1 MKFVLVILGGSIGS
15 LARYSVSGWVHGKYA
30 GVFPLGTLT
39 VNLVG
44 SFLIGVLWAL
54 FESAAMSP
62 TLRVFLFVGIL
73 GGFTTFSTYSLETL
87 SLMRD
92 GEVRTALLNILVN
105 NVGGILLAF
114 AGFVSTREIQQL
126 MTKL

>member
-1 MKFVLVILGGSIGS
+1 MKIVLIILGGGIGS

-54 FESAAMSP
+54 FESATMSP
-62 TLRVFLFVGIL
+62 ALRVFLFIGIL

-87 SLMRD
+87 SLVRD

-114 AGFVSTREIQQL
+114 AGFVCTREIQQL
-126 MTKL
+126 ITKL

>member
-1 MKFVLVILGGSIGS
+1 MKFVLVLLGGGIGS
-15 LARYSVSGWVHGKYA
+15 LARYSFSGWVHGKYA
-30 GVFPLGTLT
+30 GIFPLGTLT

-54 FESAAMSP
+54 FESATMNP

-87 SLMRD
+87 SLLRD
-92 GEVRTALLNILVN
+92 GEVRTALINILVN

-114 AGFVSTREIQQL
+114 AGFVTTREIQQL

>member
-1 MKFVLVILGGSIGS
+1 MKLVLILLGGGIGS
-15 LARYSVSGWVHGKYA
+15 LARYSVSGWVHSKYA
-30 GVFPLGTLT
+30 GVFPLGTLA

-54 FESAAMSP
+54 FESATMSP

-73 GGFTTFSTYSLETL
+73 GGFTTFSTYSLETI
-87 SLMRD
+87 SLLRD
-92 GEVRTALLNILVN
+92 GDVRTALFNILLN

-126 MTKL
+126 ITKL

>member
-1 MKFVLVILGGSIGS
+1 MKFVLVLLGGGIGS
-15 LARYSVSGWVHGKYA
+15 LIRYSVSGWVHGKYS

-39 VNLVG
+39 VNLAG

-54 FESAAMSP
+54 FESATMSP

-73 GGFTTFSTYSLETL
+73 GGFTTFSTFSLETL
-87 SLMRD
+87 SLLRD

-114 AGFVSTREIQQL
+114 AGFSATREVQQL
-126 MTKL
+126 ITKL